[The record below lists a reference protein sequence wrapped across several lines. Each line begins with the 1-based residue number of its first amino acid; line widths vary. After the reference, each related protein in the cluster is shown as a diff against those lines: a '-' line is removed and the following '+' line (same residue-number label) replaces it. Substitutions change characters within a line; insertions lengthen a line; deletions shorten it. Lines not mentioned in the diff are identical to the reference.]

1 MKIVSFNKPVLF
13 VKYLVYI
20 ALTFGITGTVGHKWD
35 TLSIKLLQV
44 LHCQKKKNHVRGLGG
59 RGKNAWHMRVTR
71 VYVSDFTINSGI
83 NYRR

>member
-20 ALTFGITGTVGHKWD
+20 ALTFGIAGTVGHKWG

-44 LHCQKKKNHVRGLGG
+44 LHCPKKKKSRAWSWRKKKECVAHAR
-59 RGKNAWHMRVTR
+59 NAC
-71 VYVSDFTINSGI
+71 ICE
-83 NYRR
+83 

>member
-44 LHCQKKKNHVRGLGG
+44 LNCQKKKITCVVLAEEERMRGTC
-59 RGKNAWHMRVTR
+59 A
-71 VYVSDFTINSGI
+71 
-83 NYRR
+83 